1 MAPPELPEAH
11 RGIRETKAGR
21 AIKEDKDIRGALVDQ
36 VPQVHRETKAIRE

>member
-11 RGIRETKAGR
+11 RGIRETKADRVAKVG
-21 AIKEDKDIRGALVDQ
+21 KDIRGALVDQ